1 MAIEHYVTCNSA
13 RRRAPAVGARVP
25 FDAAHDPGAYVC
37 NWSGHLLRVAV
48 TDPRRPRPAQLNL
61 VGPEPLFVTK
71 ISDNP
76 LVPVRQARSL
86 AAGLALDVNF

>member
-1 MAIEHYVTCNSA
+1 MAIEHYVKRNSA
-13 RRRAPAVGARVP
+13 RRRGPAVGARVP

-37 NWSGHLLRVAV
+37 NWSGHLLRVPGMEP
-48 TDPRRPRPAQLNL
+48 DRSRPPPLNL

-76 LVPVRQARSL
+76 LVPVQQARSL
-86 AAGLALDVNF
+86 AAEFALDVNF